1 MFQNFFNFSIF
12 CAFLFFSFQKA
23 NSGMKMERVH
33 QNLDYCTNLPN
44 LSYYSTFICQ
54 KITVTLQTEEN
65 IFTSTLI
72 EGKVLS
78 A

>member
-1 MFQNFFNFSIF
+1 
-12 CAFLFFSFQKA
+12 
-23 NSGMKMERVH
+23 MKMERVH
-33 QNLDYCTNLPN
+33 QNLDYCPNLPN